1 MGPLVLRVR
10 KLSIMVIRG
19 KKEKGINHKSGE
31 WFFLLAG
38 KNISNLKGKP
48 QSLGFQKVLGQ
59 EGQTSPYVCVCALI
73 HSVVSNSVQL
83 YGLQH
88 ARLLCPWDS
97 PGKNAGVCYH
107 ALLQR
112 IFPSQ
117 GSDLCL
123 LRLLHWQTGS
133 LPPDSFPAIRV
144 MNYWSEELRE
154 MCGQTVHV
162 PLLTSIHRDDALLA
176 VEVGFF
182 KSMNTLH
189 LSNNLLCWEL

>member
-1 MGPLVLRVR
+1 MNQSAIIHVNVLCC
-10 KLSIMVIRG
+10 
-19 KKEKGINHKSGE
+19 
-31 WFFLLAG
+31 A
-38 KNISNLKGKP
+38 
-48 QSLGFQKVLGQ
+48 QSLTRL
-59 EGQTSPYVCVCALI
+59 TLCDHMD
-73 HSVVSNSVQL
+73 HSLPGPSIP
-83 YGLQH
+83 G
-88 ARLLCPWDS
+88 DS
-97 PGKNAGVCYH
+97 PGKNTAVGYH